1 MSENIDFL
9 QFDPF
14 PYSSFIN
21 NHHLFDHIYLD
32 NHNMEVLSLSSSGVG
47 TTSGSQ
53 SGSAGS
59 SAITPTG
66 EPSSLSSGR
75 HQSPGQRC
83 LIMPGMHVV
92 CIENY
97 TSNPHEERCLSIV
110 QGDIIEG
117 KYYPILSMMYHL
129 YK

>member
-1 MSENIDFL
+1 
-9 QFDPF
+9 
-14 PYSSFIN
+14 
-21 NHHLFDHIYLD
+21 
-32 NHNMEVLSLSSSGVG
+32 MEVLSLSSSGVG

-117 KYYPILSMMYHL
+117 KYYPILSMMYTLKLVLSLLIVNQHAL
-129 YK
+129 FLFD

>member
-1 MSENIDFL
+1 MQSIGHL
-9 QFDPF
+9 LLLPLTT
-14 PYSSFIN
+14 SSFIN
-21 NHHLFDHIYLD
+21 NYHLFVHIYLD

-66 EPSSLSSGR
+66 EPSSLSSVGR

-117 KYYPILSMMYHL
+117 KCFPIL
-129 YK
+129 